1 MNEIKDEDLKNEVSE
16 KRPLTKEELAL
27 AKFSSS
33 AYAQGFSTGRKSGYL
48 CGFLLGTI
56 LFSGIASI
64 FKK

>member
-1 MNEIKDEDLKNEVSE
+1 MNEIKDKELNNEVSE
-16 KRPLTKEELAL
+16 KQPLTKEELAL

-48 CGFLLGTI
+48 CGFLLATV